1 MKVTEKKK
9 VPSIP
14 YKNALSSRKM
24 NMGKKGG
31 VGLISLAI
39 KIYMYY

>member
-9 VPSIP
+9 VPSVP
-14 YKNALSSRKM
+14 YKNALSSRNM
-24 NMGKKGG
+24 NMGKRGG
-31 VGLISLAI
+31 GLISLAI